1 MLGGP
6 LGVGWELEGA
16 GRYEWLLDC
25 NRRMHALLV
34 DRGYEV
40 VYEEYSGG
48 HNYPSWR
55 DRVGRG
61 LEALLGG

>member
-1 MLGGP
+1 
-6 LGVGWELEGA
+6 
-16 GRYEWLLDC
+16 
-25 NRRMHALLV
+25 
-34 DRGYEV
+34 

-61 LEALLGG
+61 LETLLGG